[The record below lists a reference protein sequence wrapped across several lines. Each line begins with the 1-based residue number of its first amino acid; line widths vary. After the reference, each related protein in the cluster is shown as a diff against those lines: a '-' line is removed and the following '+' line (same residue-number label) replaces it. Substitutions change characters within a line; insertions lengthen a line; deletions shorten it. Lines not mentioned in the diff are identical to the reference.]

1 MATLA
6 ELIVRVGADATQ
18 FERHMNKI
26 ERTLNK
32 TSRTLT
38 DVGSKLTTGLTLPLA
53 AAGGGALK
61 ASVDFESAFAG
72 VRKTVDATD
81 EELAALSEGIRQ
93 MAKEIPQSAT
103 AIAGI
108 AEAAG
113 QLGIQTEHILTFT
126 RTMADLGVATNLS
139 GEEAATALARLANI
153 TQMPQSEFDRLGST
167 IVALGNNLAT
177 TEAEIVEMGLRI
189 AGAGSQVGMTEAQ
202 ILAFAGALSS
212 VGIAAEAGG
221 SAISRV
227 MINIANEVASG
238 GEKLEMLAKVAGM
251 SADEFAEAWRTD
263 AAGAL
268 VTFIEGLGRLSAEGE
283 NVFAV
288 LDELGMSEIRVRDA
302 LLRAAGAGDLF
313 RNSLELGTQAW
324 QENTA
329 LATEAAQRYGTSE
342 SQLQILKNQL
352 IDVAITLGDALAPA
366 LSAALTALQPV
377 IDAIARLADWFAS
390 LDPEMQQT
398 IITIGV
404 VVAAVGPLLMVLGKV
419 ISTASGVVGVFKMLP
434 GVFTAIT
441 GPAGIVVGAIA
452 GIIAILTYLWNT
464 NDQFREAV
472 LATWAYIQEGAM
484 QIFGFLQEW
493 WAIWGETIMA
503 YFTGLWEQIKLIFQ
517 TAMDIIANV
526 LVLVMAMIR
535 GDWEAAWDAIKG
547 IGEAIWN
554 FLVQSVRNFANTFL
568 GVFEGIKNGLLG
580 TWEKVKEGVTNIW
593 KGIVNSIIGFVN
605 KIIDAING
613 MIGQL
618 NKVSFSV
625 PSWVPGLGG
634 KSFGF
639 NIPTLARIPMLAQ
652 GGIVTAPTLAM
663 IGEAGPEAVVPL
675 SKMDRY
681 GAGGVTVNIN
691 WSSLTRPSDSEIRQ
705 VAQLI
710 NRELGRMVGAMA

>member
-6 ELIVRVGADATQ
+6 ELIVRVGADATE
-18 FERHMNKI
+18 FEKHMNKI

-38 DVGSKLTTGLTLPLA
+38 DVGGKLTTGLTLPLA

-61 ASVDFESAFAG
+61 ASIDFESAFAG
-72 VRKTVDATD
+72 VRKTVDASE
-81 EELAALSEGIRQ
+81 EELEALSEGIRQ

-238 GEKLEMLAKVAGM
+238 GEKLELLARVAGM

-313 RNSLELGTQAW
+313 RNSLTLATQAW
-324 QENTA
+324 EENTA
-329 LATEAAQRYGTSE
+329 LANEAAQRYGTTE
-342 SQLQILKNQL
+342 SQLTILKNQL
-352 IDVAITLGDALAPA
+352 VDMAITLGDALAPA
-366 LSAALTALQPV
+366 LSAAMTAAQPF
-377 IDAIARLADWFAS
+377 IDTLARIAEWFAN
-390 LDPEMQQT
+390 LDPEAQRL
-398 IITIGV
+398 IINIGL
-404 VVAAVGPLLMVLGKV
+404 VAAAIGPLLVVMGKV
-419 ISTASGVVGVFKMLP
+419 VSTASG
-434 GVFTAIT
+434 
-441 GPAGIVVGAIA
+441 IVH
-452 GIIAILTYLWNT
+452 
-464 NDQFREAV
+464 
-472 LATWAYIQEGAM
+472 
-484 QIFGFLQEW
+484 IFGSVGTTMLS
-493 WAIWGETIMA
+493 
-503 YFTGLWEQIKLIFQ
+503 
-517 TAMDIIANV
+517 
-526 LVLVMAMIR
+526 LV
-535 GDWEAAWDAIKG
+535 
-547 IGEAIWN
+547 
-554 FLVQSVRNFANTFL
+554 
-568 GVFEGIKNGLLG
+568 G
-580 TWEKVKEGVTNIW
+580 T
-593 KGIVNSIIGFVN
+593 
-605 KIIDAING
+605 
-613 MIGQL
+613 
-618 NKVSFSV
+618 
-625 PSWVPGLGG
+625 GG
-634 KSFGF
+634 K
-639 NIPTLARIPMLAQ
+639 LM
-652 GGIVTAPTLAM
+652 
-663 IGEAGPEAVVPL
+663 EAFALWRG
-675 SKMDRY
+675 
-681 GAGGVTVNIN
+681 GAGTFVEAMGLVI
-691 WSSLTRPSDSEIRQ
+691 SPI
-705 VAQLI
+705 
-710 NRELGRMVGAMA
+710 GAVM